1 MKKFTGNYTKDATK
15 TIKAAERLICTT
27 TEDGAIY
34 LCSGYWMYKMNPLE
48 YAAIAQP
55 VTYCEAGNWVID
67 SNGKHDGNDGKNL
80 IRIFEDAAKE
90 AEHKPAMERCP
101 LSLNRDSL
109 TAFLYHSP
117 DGFAAAYNG
126 LYISAIC
133 KGQQLR
139 APSATT
145 PAVIYDG
152 NEPFALIM
160 PIRLDA
166 KDSRA
171 VLAYYSESASDHTG
185 NGNSAELSRMRKEN
199 ALQAAELSQAREDNA
214 QKAAELSQAQKE
226 NAQQAAELEALRAKV
241 AELEAQQAQPQET
254 AATVQQAAQAGGKT
268 AAEVIAARFADMAGV
283 TATIKGAQTTAP
295 VIWLAGNTQEHA
307 EAIKAAG
314 GKWSNKKSA
323 FYVRVA

>member
-1 MKKFTGNYTKDATK
+1 MKYTGNYTKNAAK
-15 TIKAAERLICTT
+15 AIKAAEKLICTT

-34 LCSGYWMYKMNPLE
+34 LCNGYWMYKMNPLE
-48 YAAIAQP
+48 YATVAQP
-55 VTYCEAGNWVID
+55 VTHCEAGNWTID
-67 SNGKHDGNDGKNL
+67 SNGKRDGNDGKSL
-80 IRIFEDAAKE
+80 LKIFEDAAKATE
-90 AEHKPAMERCP
+90 NKPGLERCP
-101 LSLNRDSL
+101 LSLNRDNL
-109 TAFLYHSP
+109 TAYLYHSP

-133 KGQQLR
+133 NGQQLR
-139 APSATT
+139 APGATS
-145 PAVIYDG
+145 PAVIYDR

-171 VLAYYSESASDHTG
+171 VLAYYNEPAAGAAD
-185 NGNSAELSRMRKEN
+185 NDNAADLALARKEN
-199 ALQAAELSQAREDNA
+199 ARQAE
-214 QKAAELSQAQKE
+214 
-226 NAQQAAELEALRAKV
+226 ELEALRAKV
-241 AELEAQQAQPQET
+241 VELEAQQTQPQEP
-254 AATVQQAAQAGGKT
+254 AEDPQQPAQADGKT
-268 AAEVIAARFADMAGV
+268 AAEIIASRFADMAGV
-283 TATIKGAQTTAP
+283 TTTIKGAQTAAP

>member
-1 MKKFTGNYTKDATK
+1 MKYTGNYTKNAAK
-15 TIKAAERLICTT
+15 AIKAAEKLICTT

-48 YAAIAQP
+48 YATVAQP
-55 VTYCEAGNWVID
+55 VTHCEAGNWTID
-67 SNGKHDGNDGKNL
+67 SNGKRDGNNGTNL
-80 IRIFEDAAKE
+80 LKIFEVAAK
-90 AEHKPAMERCP
+90 ATEHKPGLERCP
-101 LSLNRDSL
+101 LSLDRGNL
-109 TAFLYHSP
+109 TAYLYRSP
-117 DGFAAAYNG
+117 DGFASAYNG

-133 KGQQLR
+133 NGQQLR
-139 APSATT
+139 APGATS

-160 PIRLDA
+160 PIRLED

-171 VLAYYSESASDHTG
+171 VLAYYNKPAADHAD
-185 NGNSAELSRMRKEN
+185 NGN
-199 ALQAAELSQAREDNA
+199 AAELEQARN
-214 QKAAELSQAQKE
+214 E
-226 NAQQAAELEALRAKV
+226 NAKQAAELEALRAKL
-241 AELEAQQAQPQET
+241 AELEAQQAQPQEP
-254 AATVQQAAQAGGKT
+254 AEDPQQTAQADGKT
-268 AAEVIAARFADMAGV
+268 AAEIIAARFSELAGV
-283 TATIKGAQTTAP
+283 TTTIKGAQTAAP

>member
-1 MKKFTGNYTKDATK
+1 MKYTGNYTKDTAK
-15 TIKAAERLICTT
+15 AIKAAEKLICTT

-48 YAAIAQP
+48 YATVAQP
-55 VTYCEAGNWVID
+55 VTHCDAGNWTID
-67 SNGKHDGNDGKNL
+67 NNGKHDGNNGTNL
-80 IRIFEDAAKE
+80 LKIFEEAAKA
-90 AEHKPAMERCP
+90 AEHKPALERCP

-109 TAFLYHSP
+109 TAYLYHSP

-126 LYISAIC
+126 LYISAIS
-133 KGQQLR
+133 KGHQLR
-139 APSATT
+139 APGTT
-145 PAVIYDG
+145 SPAVIYDR

-171 VLAYYSESASDHTG
+171 VLAYYNEPAAGAAD
-185 NGNSAELSRMRKEN
+185 NNAADLALARKEN
-199 ALQAAELSQAREDNA
+199 ARQAE
-214 QKAAELSQAQKE
+214 
-226 NAQQAAELEALRAKV
+226 ELETLRAKI
-241 AELEAQQAQPQET
+241 AELEAQQAQPQEP
-254 AATVQQAAQAGGKT
+254 AEDPQQPAQADGKT
-268 AAEVIAARFADMAGV
+268 AAEIIASRFADMAGV
-283 TATIKGAQTTAP
+283 TTTIKGAQTAAP

>member
-1 MKKFTGNYTKDATK
+1 MKYTGNYTKDTAK
-15 TIKAAERLICTT
+15 AIKAAEKLICTT

-34 LCSGYWMYKMNPLE
+34 LCSDYWMYKMNPLE
-48 YAAIAQP
+48 YATVAQP
-55 VTYCEAGNWVID
+55 VTHCDAGNWTID
-67 SNGKHDGNDGKNL
+67 SNGKHDGNNGTNL
-80 IRIFEDAAKE
+80 LKIFEEAAKA
-90 AEHKPAMERCP
+90 AEHKPALERCP

-109 TAFLYHSP
+109 TAYLYHSP

-126 LYISAIC
+126 LYISAIS
-133 KGQQLR
+133 KGHQLR
-139 APSATT
+139 APGATS
-145 PAVIYDG
+145 PAVIYDR

-171 VLAYYSESASDHTG
+171 VLAYYNEPAADL
-185 NGNSAELSRMRKEN
+185 ALARKEN
-199 ALQAAELSQAREDNA
+199 ARQAE
-214 QKAAELSQAQKE
+214 
-226 NAQQAAELEALRAKV
+226 ELEALRAKV
-241 AELEAQQAQPQET
+241 AELEAQQAQPQEP
-254 AATVQQAAQAGGKT
+254 AEDPQRPAQADGKT
-268 AAEVIAARFADMAGV
+268 AAEIIASRFADMSGV
-283 TATIKGAQTTAP
+283 TTTIKGAQTAAP

>member
-1 MKKFTGNYTKDATK
+1 MKYTGNYTKNAAK
-15 TIKAAERLICTT
+15 AIKAAEKLICTT

-34 LCSGYWMYKMNPLE
+34 LCNGYWMYKMNPLE
-48 YAAIAQP
+48 YATVAQP
-55 VTYCEAGNWVID
+55 VTHCEAGNWTID
-67 SNGKHDGNDGKNL
+67 SNGKHDGNDGKSL
-80 IRIFEDAAKE
+80 LKIFEDAAKATE
-90 AEHKPAMERCP
+90 NKPALERCP
-101 LSLNRDSL
+101 LCLNRDSL
-109 TAFLYHSP
+109 TAYLYHSP

-133 KGQQLR
+133 NGQQLR
-139 APSATT
+139 TPGATS

-171 VLAYYSESASDHTG
+171 VLAYYNKPAAGAAD
-185 NGNSAELSRMRKEN
+185 NANAADLALARKEN
-199 ALQAAELSQAREDNA
+199 ARQSE
-214 QKAAELSQAQKE
+214 
-226 NAQQAAELEALRAKV
+226 ELETLRAKV
-241 AELEAQQAQPQET
+241 AELEAQQAQPQEP
-254 AATVQQAAQAGGKT
+254 AEAPQQPAQADGKT
-268 AAEVIAARFADMAGV
+268 AAEIIASRFADMAGV
-283 TATIKGAQTTAP
+283 TATIKGAQTAAP

>member
-1 MKKFTGNYTKDATK
+1 MKYTGNYTKDTAK
-15 TIKAAERLICTT
+15 AIKAAEKLICTT

-48 YAAIAQP
+48 YATVAQP
-55 VTYCEAGNWVID
+55 VTHCDAGNWTID
-67 SNGKHDGNDGKNL
+67 SNGKHDGNNGTNL
-80 IRIFEDAAKE
+80 LKIFEEAAKA
-90 AEHKPAMERCP
+90 AEHKPALERCP

-109 TAFLYHSP
+109 TAYLYHSP

-126 LYISAIC
+126 LYISAIS
-133 KGQQLR
+133 KGHQLR
-139 APSATT
+139 APGTT
-145 PAVIYDG
+145 SPAVIYDR

-171 VLAYYSESASDHTG
+171 VLAYYNEPAAGAAD
-185 NGNSAELSRMRKEN
+185 NNAADLALARKEN
-199 ALQAAELSQAREDNA
+199 ARQAE
-214 QKAAELSQAQKE
+214 
-226 NAQQAAELEALRAKV
+226 ELEALRAKV
-241 AELEAQQAQPQET
+241 AELEAQQAQPQEP
-254 AATVQQAAQAGGKT
+254 AEDPQHPAQADSKT
-268 AAEVIAARFADMAGV
+268 AAEIIASRFADMAGV
-283 TATIKGAQTTAP
+283 TTTIKGAQTAAP

>member
-1 MKKFTGNYTKDATK
+1 MKYIGNYTKDTAK
-15 TIKAAERLICTT
+15 AIKAAEKLICTT

-48 YAAIAQP
+48 YATVAQP
-55 VTYCEAGNWVID
+55 VTHCDAGNWTID
-67 SNGKHDGNDGKNL
+67 NNGKHDGNNGTNL
-80 IRIFEDAAKE
+80 LKIFEEAAKA
-90 AEHKPAMERCP
+90 AEHKPALERCP

-109 TAFLYHSP
+109 TAYLYHSP
-117 DGFAAAYNG
+117 DGFAAAYNS
-126 LYISAIC
+126 LYVSAIS
-133 KGQQLR
+133 KGHQLR
-139 APSATT
+139 APGTT
-145 PAVIYDG
+145 SPAVIYDR

-171 VLAYYSESASDHTG
+171 VLAYYNEPAAGAAD
-185 NGNSAELSRMRKEN
+185 NNAADLALARKEN
-199 ALQAAELSQAREDNA
+199 ARQAE
-214 QKAAELSQAQKE
+214 
-226 NAQQAAELEALRAKV
+226 ELEALRAKI
-241 AELEAQQAQPQET
+241 AELEAQQAQPQEP
-254 AATVQQAAQAGGKT
+254 AEDPQQPAQADGKT
-268 AAEVIAARFADMAGV
+268 AAEIIASRFADMAGV
-283 TATIKGAQTTAP
+283 TTTIKGAQTAAP

>member
-1 MKKFTGNYTKDATK
+1 MKYTGNYTKDTAK
-15 TIKAAERLICTT
+15 AIKAAEKLICTT

-48 YAAIAQP
+48 YATVAQP
-55 VTYCEAGNWVID
+55 VTHCDAGNWTID
-67 SNGKHDGNDGKNL
+67 NNGKHDGNNGTNL
-80 IRIFEDAAKE
+80 LKIFEEAAKA
-90 AEHKPAMERCP
+90 AEHKPALERCP
-101 LSLNRDSL
+101 LSLNRDNL
-109 TAFLYHSP
+109 TAYLYHSP

-126 LYISAIC
+126 LYISAIS
-133 KGQQLR
+133 KGHQLR
-139 APSATT
+139 APGTT
-145 PAVIYDG
+145 SPAVIYDR

-171 VLAYYSESASDHTG
+171 VLAYYNDPAAGAAD
-185 NGNSAELSRMRKEN
+185 NNAADLALARKEN
-199 ALQAAELSQAREDNA
+199 ARQAE
-214 QKAAELSQAQKE
+214 
-226 NAQQAAELEALRAKV
+226 ELEALRAKI
-241 AELEAQQAQPQET
+241 AELEAQQVQPQEP
-254 AATVQQAAQAGGKT
+254 AEDPQQPAQADGKT
-268 AAEVIAARFADMAGV
+268 AAEIIASRFADMAGV
-283 TATIKGAQTTAP
+283 TTTIKGAQTAAP

>member
-1 MKKFTGNYTKDATK
+1 MKYTGNYTKNAAK
-15 TIKAAERLICTT
+15 AIKAAEKLICTT

-34 LCSGYWMYKMNPLE
+34 LCNGYWMYKMNPLE
-48 YAAIAQP
+48 YATVAQP
-55 VTYCEAGNWVID
+55 VTHCEAGNWTID
-67 SNGKHDGNDGKNL
+67 GNGKHDGNDGKSL
-80 IRIFEDAAKE
+80 LRIFEDAAKATE
-90 AEHKPAMERCP
+90 NKPALERCP
-101 LSLNRDSL
+101 LCLNRDSL
-109 TAFLYHSP
+109 TAYLYHSP

-133 KGQQLR
+133 NGQQLR
-139 APSATT
+139 TPGATS

-171 VLAYYSESASDHTG
+171 ALAYYNEPAAGAADNDNAADLALARKESARQ
-185 NGNSAELSRMRKEN
+185 AE
-199 ALQAAELSQAREDNA
+199 
-214 QKAAELSQAQKE
+214 
-226 NAQQAAELEALRAKV
+226 ELEALRAKV
-241 AELEAQQAQPQET
+241 AELEAQQAQPQEP
-254 AATVQQAAQAGGKT
+254 AEDSQQPAQADGKT
-268 AAEVIAARFADMAGV
+268 AAEIIASRFSGLAGV
-283 TATIKGAQTTAP
+283 TTTIKGAQTAAP

>member
-1 MKKFTGNYTKDATK
+1 MKYTGNYTKDTAK
-15 TIKAAERLICTT
+15 AIKAAEKLICTT

-34 LCSGYWMYKMNPLE
+34 LCSDYWMYKMNPLE
-48 YAAIAQP
+48 YATVAQP
-55 VTYCEAGNWVID
+55 VTHCDAGNWTID
-67 SNGKHDGNDGKNL
+67 SNGKHDGNNGTNL
-80 IRIFEDAAKE
+80 LKIFEEAAKA
-90 AEHKPAMERCP
+90 AEHKPALERCP

-109 TAFLYHSP
+109 TAYLYHSP

-126 LYISAIC
+126 LYISAIS
-133 KGQQLR
+133 KGHQLR
-139 APSATT
+139 APGTT
-145 PAVIYDG
+145 SPAVIYDR

-171 VLAYYSESASDHTG
+171 VLAYYNEPAADL
-185 NGNSAELSRMRKEN
+185 ALARKEN
-199 ALQAAELSQAREDNA
+199 ARQAE
-214 QKAAELSQAQKE
+214 
-226 NAQQAAELEALRAKV
+226 ELEALRAKV
-241 AELEAQQAQPQET
+241 AELEAQQAQPQEP
-254 AATVQQAAQAGGKT
+254 AEDPQRPAQADGKT
-268 AAEVIAARFADMAGV
+268 AAEIIASRFADMAGV
-283 TATIKGAQTTAP
+283 TTTIKGAQTAAP

>member
-1 MKKFTGNYTKDATK
+1 MKYTGNYTKDTAK
-15 TIKAAERLICTT
+15 AIKAAEKLICTT

-48 YAAIAQP
+48 YATVAQP
-55 VTYCEAGNWVID
+55 VTHCDAGNWTID
-67 SNGKHDGNDGKNL
+67 SNGKHDGNNGTNL
-80 IRIFEDAAKE
+80 LKIFEEAAKA
-90 AEHKPAMERCP
+90 AEHKPALERCP

-109 TAFLYHSP
+109 TAYLYHSP

-126 LYISAIC
+126 LYISAIS
-133 KGQQLR
+133 KGHQLR
-139 APSATT
+139 APGTT
-145 PAVIYDG
+145 SPAVIYDR

-171 VLAYYSESASDHTG
+171 VLAYYNKPAADHAD
-185 NGNSAELSRMRKEN
+185 NN
-199 ALQAAELSQAREDNA
+199 AAELEQARN
-214 QKAAELSQAQKE
+214 E
-226 NAQQAAELEALRAKV
+226 NAKQAAELEALRAKL
-241 AELEAQQAQPQET
+241 AELEAQQAQPQEP
-254 AATVQQAAQAGGKT
+254 AEDPQQAAQADGKT
-268 AAEVIAARFADMAGV
+268 AAEIIAARFSELAGV
-283 TATIKGAQTTAP
+283 TTTIKGAQTAAP

>member
-1 MKKFTGNYTKDATK
+1 MKYTGNYTKDTAK
-15 TIKAAERLICTT
+15 AIKAAEKLICTT

-48 YAAIAQP
+48 YATVAQP
-55 VTYCEAGNWVID
+55 VTHCDAGNWTID
-67 SNGKHDGNDGKNL
+67 NNGKHDGNNGTNL
-80 IRIFEDAAKE
+80 LKIFEEAAKA
-90 AEHKPAMERCP
+90 AEHKPALERCP
-101 LSLNRDSL
+101 LSLNRDNL
-109 TAFLYHSP
+109 TAYLYHSP

-126 LYISAIC
+126 LYISAIS
-133 KGQQLR
+133 KGHQLR
-139 APSATT
+139 APGTT
-145 PAVIYDG
+145 SPAVIYDR

-171 VLAYYSESASDHTG
+171 VLAYYNEPAAGAAD
-185 NGNSAELSRMRKEN
+185 NNAADLALARKEN
-199 ALQAAELSQAREDNA
+199 ARQAE
-214 QKAAELSQAQKE
+214 
-226 NAQQAAELEALRAKV
+226 ELEALRAKI
-241 AELEAQQAQPQET
+241 AELEAQQVQPQEP
-254 AATVQQAAQAGGKT
+254 AEDPQQPAQADGKT
-268 AAEVIAARFADMAGV
+268 AAEIIASRFADMAGV
-283 TATIKGAQTTAP
+283 TTTIKGAQTAAP

>member
-1 MKKFTGNYTKDATK
+1 MKYTGNYTKDTAK
-15 TIKAAERLICTT
+15 AIKAAEKLICTT

-48 YAAIAQP
+48 YATVAQP
-55 VTYCEAGNWVID
+55 VTHCDAGNWTID
-67 SNGKHDGNDGKNL
+67 SNGKHDGNNGTNL
-80 IRIFEDAAKE
+80 LKIFEEAAKA
-90 AEHKPAMERCP
+90 AEHKPALERCP

-109 TAFLYHSP
+109 TAYLYHSP

-126 LYISAIC
+126 LYISAIS
-133 KGQQLR
+133 KGHQLR
-139 APSATT
+139 APGTT
-145 PAVIYDG
+145 SPAVIYDR

-171 VLAYYSESASDHTG
+171 VLAYYNEPAAGATD
-185 NGNSAELSRMRKEN
+185 NNAADLALARKEN
-199 ALQAAELSQAREDNA
+199 ALQAE
-214 QKAAELSQAQKE
+214 
-226 NAQQAAELEALRAKV
+226 ELEALRAKV
-241 AELEAQQAQPQET
+241 AELEAQQAQPQEP
-254 AATVQQAAQAGGKT
+254 AEDPQQPAQADGKT
-268 AAEVIAARFADMAGV
+268 AAEIIASRFADMAGV
-283 TATIKGAQTTAP
+283 TTTIKGAQTAAP

>member
-1 MKKFTGNYTKDATK
+1 MKYTGNYTKDTAK
-15 TIKAAERLICTT
+15 AIKAAEKLICTT

-48 YAAIAQP
+48 YATVAQP
-55 VTYCEAGNWVID
+55 VTHCDAGNWTID
-67 SNGKHDGNDGKNL
+67 SNGKHDGNNGTNL
-80 IRIFEDAAKE
+80 LKIFEEAAKA
-90 AEHKPAMERCP
+90 AEHKPALERCP

-109 TAFLYHSP
+109 TAYLYHSP

-126 LYISAIC
+126 LYISAIS
-133 KGQQLR
+133 KGHQLR
-139 APSATT
+139 APGTT
-145 PAVIYDG
+145 SPAVIYDR

-171 VLAYYSESASDHTG
+171 VLAYYNEPAAGAAD
-185 NGNSAELSRMRKEN
+185 NNAADLALARKEN
-199 ALQAAELSQAREDNA
+199 ARQAE
-214 QKAAELSQAQKE
+214 
-226 NAQQAAELEALRAKV
+226 ELETLRAKI
-241 AELEAQQAQPQET
+241 AELEAQQAQPQEP
-254 AATVQQAAQAGGKT
+254 AEDPQQPAQADGKT
-268 AAEVIAARFADMAGV
+268 AAEIIASRFADMAGV
-283 TATIKGAQTTAP
+283 TTTIKGAQTAAP

>member
-1 MKKFTGNYTKDATK
+1 MKYTGNYTKDTAK
-15 TIKAAERLICTT
+15 AIKAAEKLICTT

-48 YAAIAQP
+48 YATVAQP
-55 VTYCEAGNWVID
+55 VTHCDAGNWTID
-67 SNGKHDGNDGKNL
+67 SNGKHDGNNGTNL
-80 IRIFEDAAKE
+80 LKIFEEASKA
-90 AEHKPAMERCP
+90 AEHKPALERCP

-109 TAFLYHSP
+109 TAYLYHSP

-126 LYISAIC
+126 LYISAIS
-133 KGQQLR
+133 KGHQLR
-139 APSATT
+139 APGTT
-145 PAVIYDG
+145 SPAVIYDR

-171 VLAYYSESASDHTG
+171 VLAYYNEPAAGAAD
-185 NGNSAELSRMRKEN
+185 NNAADLALARKEN
-199 ALQAAELSQAREDNA
+199 ARQAE
-214 QKAAELSQAQKE
+214 
-226 NAQQAAELEALRAKV
+226 ELEVLRAKV
-241 AELEAQQAQPQET
+241 AELEAQQAQPQEP
-254 AATVQQAAQAGGKT
+254 AEDPQQPAQADGKT
-268 AAEVIAARFADMAGV
+268 AAEIIASRFADMAGV
-283 TATIKGAQTTAP
+283 TTTIKGAQTAAP